1 MIRLIIALALLGTLA
16 LGAGVYV
23 GAGRAAGPVIEIRQ
37 PTAFVGRE
45 FRLETVIDPTDGELT
60 AVTATLEQGDST
72 FPIFSLD
79 QPGDAE
85 FGQEGDTRIRV
96 SQTLTREAY
105 TQLASGPFTLVVN
118 ATRSVLFGLRERSST
133 AHVNLEA
140 RFDPPR
146 ISVVSSFH
154 YINHGGAELVV
165 YRVTPPDVDTGVRVG
180 NRRFR
185 GFPAAAAGVDTN
197 DETLRVALF
206 ALLHDQELDTPI
218 RLYARD
224 LAGNETETD
233 FDHRIFPQQFRRS
246 RIPINDRFLQ
256 RVVPA
261 IVTRSEDFR
270 TVALP
275 PGAGFLEQY
284 LAINGELRRR
294 NADRIRALAAST
306 AASRL
311 WTEPFLQLSNSQVES
326 GFADHRTYL
335 YNDREVDQQIH
346 LGFDLAVTAN
356 VPILAANAGQV
367 VWANYLGIYGNCV
380 IIDHGLGLHS
390 LYAHLSSINVQTG
403 QLVERNEELGL
414 SGMTGLAGGDHLHF
428 AMLLNGWPIS
438 PTEWWDPHWIDDR
451 VNRKLLEAR

>member
-1 MIRLIIALALLGTLA
+1 MIRLTIALVLLGTLA

-23 GAGRAAGPVIEIRQ
+23 GAGRASGPAIEIRQ
-37 PTAFVGRE
+37 PTGFVGRE
-45 FRLETVIDPTDGELT
+45 FRFETAIDPTEGELT
-60 AVTATLEQGDST
+60 AVTVTLEQGDNT
-72 FPIFSLD
+72 FSIFSLD

-85 FGQEGDTRIRV
+85 FNQEGDTRIRV
-96 SQTLTREAY
+96 SRNLTRESYA
-105 TQLASGPFTLVVN
+105 QLASGPFTLVVN

-133 AHVNLEA
+133 AQVNLEA

-154 YINHGGAELVV
+154 YINHGGAEVVV

-180 NRRFR
+180 DRRFR
-185 GFPAAAAGVDTN
+185 GFPAAAAGVDTTDN
-197 DETLRVALF
+197 TLRVALF

-224 LAGNETETD
+224 LAGNETEID
-233 FDHRIFPQQFRRS
+233 FEHRVFPRQFRRS
-246 RIPINDRFLQ
+246 RIAINDRFLE

-275 PGAGFLEQY
+275 PDAGFLEQY

-294 NADRIRALAAST
+294 NADRIRALAAGT

-367 VWANYLGIYGNCV
+367 VWADYLGIYGNCV

-390 LYAHLSSINVQTG
+390 LYAHLSSITVQTG
-403 QLVERNEELGL
+403 QPIERNDELGL

-451 VNRKLLEAR
+451 VNRKLLEAQ